1 MHSSKNAK
9 VKVKEKSFETTVKK
23 FLRDRGCYVIKNFG
37 CSFTRAGLPD
47 LVVCANGKFIA
58 LELKNEK
65 GKATPLQLAN
75 IRDIQG
81 AGGVALILRPQDFD
95 KFKSYIEQITGQ

>member
-1 MHSSKNAK
+1 M
-9 VKVKEKSFETTVKK
+9 KEKSFETTVKK
-23 FLRDRGCYVIKNFG
+23 FLRDHGCYVIKNFG

-95 KFKSYIEQITGQ
+95 KFKSYIEQLIGQ